1 MSQSCNF
8 IYNKCTLTRQSTLVK
23 QTPLKSTSAPKWN
36 DLSYWK
42 CRGIDPCFQR
52 PFQSETVIFLSGGAC
67 NAVSVYIEMI
77 SKEAKCGGI
86 VVCANEPRHPSV
98 DGSASRKS
106 TASPVCDGQ
115 YEARLLRCTCMQ
127 STDLL
132 RCATNSCLV
141 MPFISSSS
149 SR

>member
-1 MSQSCNF
+1 MYFDETINISKTDTAK
-8 IYNKCTLTRQSTLVK
+8 IYFCTQMERSFLLKMPRYRSLFPATL
-23 QTPLKSTSAPKWN
+23 
-36 DLSYWK
+36 
-42 CRGIDPCFQR
+42 
-52 PFQSETVIFLSGGAC
+52 QSETVIFLSGGAC

-115 YEARLLRCTCMQ
+115 YQL
-127 STDLL
+127 
-132 RCATNSCLV
+132 
-141 MPFISSSS
+141 
-149 SR
+149 